1 VNIVAG
7 GPLGTT
13 GRVSVDIFTNL
24 IDAPMSFLSS
34 LSSISQLEVKEG
46 LGANISDG
54 MSQFSIDS
62 QRLYNLVN
70 NNEYG
75 QHVVTINV
83 RGKGFKLYTLTLG

>member
-54 MSQFSIDS
+54 MSQFSTVKDF
-62 QRLYNLVN
+62 
-70 NNEYG
+70 
-75 QHVVTINV
+75 TILLIIMNMDNM
-83 RGKGFKLYTLTLG
+83 LLLLT